1 MSTRIKWLVGRWE
14 PSDESSAVVV
24 EINKSARG
32 LHVRA
37 FNKDDAEEY
46 VVSKTKW
53 DGRALSFEI
62 SVPSNKWRTRNCLKP
77 VSKTKL
83 IQEITF
89 WEPWRKVATQDRE
102 QKGKPVS
109 RRKV

>member
-1 MSTRIKWLVGRWE
+1 MSTRVEWLVGRWE

-24 EINKSARG
+24 EINKTARG
-32 LHVRA
+32 LQVRA

-62 SVPSNKWRTRNCLKP
+62 SVPSNKWRTRNCLRP
-77 VSKTKL
+77 VSKSKV

-89 WEPWRKVATQDRE
+89 WEPWKRVPMQVQAPKRGAGRPKV
-102 QKGKPVS
+102 
-109 RRKV
+109 

>member
-1 MSTRIKWLVGRWE
+1 MSKRIEWLVGRWE
-14 PSDESSAVVV
+14 PSDESSAVVI
-24 EINKSARG
+24 EIDKTARG

-53 DGRALSFEI
+53 NGRALSFEI
-62 SVPSNKWRTRNCLKP
+62 SVPSNKWRTRNILKP
-77 VSKTKL
+77 VSKTEV

-89 WEPWRKVATQDRE
+89 WEPWKKVATQAQTPKR
-102 QKGKPVS
+102 KPVS
-109 RRKV
+109 RQ